1 MYLCLLYAC
10 VLSHFSCV
18 WFFVKR
24 KNQAPV
30 SRGFSRQE
38 CQSGLPCPPPGDLS
52 DSGIKPMS
60 PALASG
66 FFITNATSI
75 DKHKKNQMTAKLL
88 NQILTCYLRIFL
100 FLHLMLTVT
109 ITFLTFLLL
118 ISTNSQIPSTLPSTQ
133 CPWITATKL
142 RIGKQNCQSGKV
154 Y

>member
-38 CQSGLPCPPPGDLS
+38 CQSGLPCPPAGDLS

-100 FLHLMLTVT
+100 FLHLMLAVT

-154 Y
+154 H

>member
-38 CQSGLPCPPPGDLS
+38 CQSGLPCPPPGDFS

-100 FLHLMLTVT
+100 FLHLMLAVT

>member
-30 SRGFSRQE
+30 SRGFFRQE

-100 FLHLMLTVT
+100 FLHLMLAVT

-133 CPWITATKL
+133 CPWITATKR

>member
-1 MYLCLLYAC
+1 MDCSLPGSS
-10 VLSHFSCV
+10 VH
-18 WFFVKR
+18 
-24 KNQAPV
+24 
-30 SRGFSRQE
+30 GFPGQE
-38 CQSGLPCPPPGDLS
+38 CQSGLPCPPAGDLS

-100 FLHLMLTVT
+100 FLHLMLAVT

-154 Y
+154 H

>member
-1 MYLCLLYAC
+1 M
-10 VLSHFSCV
+10 
-18 WFFVKR
+18 KR

-100 FLHLMLTVT
+100 FLHLMLAVT

-142 RIGKQNCQSGKV
+142 RIGKQNCQSRKV

>member
-38 CQSGLPCPPPGDLS
+38 CQSGLPCPPPGDFS

-100 FLHLMLTVT
+100 FLHLMLAVT

-142 RIGKQNCQSGKV
+142 RIGKQNCQSRKV